1 MISMDPSQFYF
12 LILKNTTGRDSLEL
26 EVEPG
31 KVEITFN
38 ESSVFVVSYHHTVAL
53 QILINK
59 FFNVDKDKE
68 RYVQRIT
75 YL

>member
-1 MISMDPSQFYF
+1 MISIFFSIILF
-12 LILKNTTGRDSLEL
+12 LNIKNTTGRDSLEL

-38 ESSVFVVSYHHTVAL
+38 ESSVFVVSYHHTVTL